1 MNISDIWGAKEEEP
15 RMAETDRVK
24 AKAALRLF
32 IHNLCQEI
40 SGGYNSVRERGMAY
54 LVCTDDEWYL
64 LQSWE
69 FQSFTD
75 ERLLQLSNRAKP
87 HLL

>member
-15 RMAETDRVK
+15 RVTETDRIK
-24 AKAALRLF
+24 AKETLRHF
-32 IHNLCQEI
+32 THNLCQEI
-40 SGGYNSVRERGMAY
+40 KGGYNSVREHGMAY

-75 ERLLQLSNRAKP
+75 ERLLLLSKRAKP
-87 HLL
+87 HLP